1 LANSA
6 TLEACDPTGT
16 LNLLNELGAIK
27 SAAARAISTGQQTS
41 ADTSWSIWTEFCHSL
56 SCDPFL
62 DNIQDPLPL
71 LQIFA
76 ERYRVGTLAPSQL
89 KVRSR
94 TVEGALRAVG
104 QTFAALGRPDPRLQ
118 PSGKLDFRLSRELQ
132 GYSKADPP
140 PHRVKPIPLQV
151 LLHIIQHAYITPDP
165 ISNAIGHMLTLGF
178 FFLLRPGEYASTNN
192 PDAAPFRLC
201 DVHLLLHQ
209 RRLDIYT
216 CPEHELDHATHLALE
231 FTNQKNGVRGE
242 LVGLGRSQHPIL
254 CPVSAM
260 ICRLKHLRLHNA
272 PLTAPIYTVFAPTP
286 TAITTSELTQRLRQA
301 CITIGATV
309 GISADDISIRSLRS
323 SSAMALLC
331 ADVDTDKI
339 RLLGRWRS
347 EEML

>member
-1 LANSA
+1 
-6 TLEACDPTGT
+6 
-16 LNLLNELGAIK
+16 
-27 SAAARAISTGQQTS
+27 
-41 ADTSWSIWTEFCHSL
+41 
-56 SCDPFL
+56 
-62 DNIQDPLPL
+62 
-71 LQIFA
+71 
-76 ERYRVGTLAPSQL
+76 
-89 KVRSR
+89 
-94 TVEGALRAVG
+94 
-104 QTFAALGRPDPRLQ
+104 
-118 PSGKLDFRLSRELQ
+118 
-132 GYSKADPP
+132 
-140 PHRVKPIPLQV
+140 
-151 LLHIIQHAYITPDP
+151 
-165 ISNAIGHMLTLGF
+165 MLTLGF

-192 PDAAPFRLC
+192 PDATPFRLC

-309 GISADDISIRSLRS
+309 GISADDISIHSLRS
-323 SSAMALLC
+323 SGAMALLC

-347 EEML
+347 DEML